1 MSADI
6 PFDAGR
12 VFLGLEAS
20 DAPAVLS
27 RLLDALLDTP
37 GVDADR
43 DAAALRQRL
52 LVERDAPFASFGDGA
67 MVIHL
72 RHPGVAGVR
81 MAMAT
86 LVRPVECGGEDVRWL
101 CLVLAP
107 RDRPVQEV
115 RLIEQLRVLASDAAY
130 REFVDRAT
138 DPAALA
144 DWLDERLRAVEGPL
158 TARDL
163 MRPSLGRIGPDD
175 ALPEL
180 VRRMAEH
187 GVDCAGVTDDDRRL
201 IGQVTATGLFTHG
214 VPDFFRQLRSVSFI
228 PEFDPFERY
237 FAEEGGLHVR
247 DVLETEFAA
256 LPPDATILEIV
267 FELSVKG
274 HTKVFVVENE
284 RLVGVVDRIRVLDRI
299 LSP

>member
-6 PFDAGR
+6 PFDASR
-12 VFLGLEAS
+12 VFLGLEER

-43 DAAALRQRL
+43 DADALRQRL
-52 LVERDAPFASFGDGA
+52 LVERDAPFDAFGDGA
-67 MVIHL
+67 MAIHL

-86 LVRPVECGGEDVRWL
+86 LVHPVECGGQDVRWL

-115 RLIEQLRVLASDAAY
+115 RVIEQLRTIASDAAY
-130 REFVDRAT
+130 RDFVDRAT
-138 DPAALA
+138 DAEALA
-144 DWLDERLRAVEGPL
+144 TWLDARLRDFDGPL

-163 MRPSLGRIGPDD
+163 MRPSLGRVSPDD
-175 ALPEL
+175 AVPAL

-214 VPDFFRQLRSVSFI
+214 VPDFFRQPVACSS
-228 PEFDPFERY
+228 
-237 FAEEGGLHVR
+237 
-247 DVLETEFAA
+247 
-256 LPPDATILEIV
+256 
-267 FELSVKG
+267 
-274 HTKVFVVENE
+274 
-284 RLVGVVDRIRVLDRI
+284 
-299 LSP
+299 